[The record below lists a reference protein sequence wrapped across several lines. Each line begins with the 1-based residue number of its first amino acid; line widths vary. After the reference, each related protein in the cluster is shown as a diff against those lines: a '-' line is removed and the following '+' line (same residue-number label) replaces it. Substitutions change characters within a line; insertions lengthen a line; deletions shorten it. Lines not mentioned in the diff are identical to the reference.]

1 MTRECLLPALQSLH
15 TFALAAQCQQ
25 LLIVEEPEQL
35 HDIDFKQPFC
45 VLGEGSNTIF
55 TAPYQG
61 SVVLIANK
69 GLVIEEHNDAWLLHC
84 EAGENW
90 HQLVQ
95 QSLALAMPGLE
106 NLALIPGTVGAAP
119 VQNIGAYGV
128 ELAQFVDYV
137 QGYDITE
144 GCFHTLRA
152 EGCEFGYRDSIFK
165 HALKERFIITRVGL
179 RLPKAWQ
186 ANTSYGPL
194 QELYQPTAQQIFEQV
209 VAVRQSKLP
218 DPYQLANS
226 GSFFK
231 NPILP
236 RQQVASLRQR
246 YPHMPCYDVDN
257 EYQKVAAGW
266 LIEQAGLKG
275 YCIGDIAV
283 HDKQALVLVNR
294 GTGTAEQLMAMIQ
307 HIQRTIL
314 AHFGIALEHEVRLLG
329 AQGEIHVEAD
339 NESA

>member
-1 MTRECLLPALQSLH
+1 MPALQCLH

-25 LLIVEEPEQL
+25 LLTIEDAEQL
-35 HDIDFKQPFC
+35 HDVDFSQPFC

-61 SVVLIANK
+61 SVLLIANK
-69 GLVIEEHNDAWLLHC
+69 GLVIEEDSDAWLLHC

-137 QGYDITE
+137 QGFDIAE
-144 GCFHTLRA
+144 RCFRNLSA
-152 EGCEFGYRDSIFK
+152 KECEFGYRDSIFK

-194 QELYQPTAQQIFEQV
+194 QALHQPTAQQIFEQV

-231 NPILP
+231 NPILT
-236 RQQVASLRQR
+236 RQHVSKLRQS
-246 YPHMPCYDVDN
+246 YADMPCYDVDSQH
-257 EYQKVAAGW
+257 QKVAAGW

-275 YCIGDIAV
+275 YHIGDIAV

-294 GTGTAEQLMAMIQ
+294 GAGTAEQLMAMIK
-307 HIQRTIL
+307 HIQQTIV
-314 AHFGIALEHEVRLLG
+314 AQFGIALEHEVRLLG
-329 AQGEIHVEAD
+329 AQGEIHVEAE